1 MPTENEG
8 TTEALTAHLQ
18 RMSESVEQLSARIA
32 RLATILGVD
41 LQNDSEIH
49 RVLNIDGGAPGGY
62 ERRRSASQPP
72 GPERR
77 KSNQQ
82 EELRALYWS
91 TRKIRWSS
99 MALSQAL
106 QALMYA
112 VCLTPLNFLFLA
124 LSCLCQQKRCHR
136 AWLFWSF

>member
-18 RMSESVEQLSARIA
+18 RMSTSVEQLSVRIA

-62 ERRRSASQPP
+62 ERRRSASQPLKP
-72 GPERR
+72 GAAQVKSARR
-77 KSNQQ
+77 VA
-82 EELRALYWS
+82 RFVGV
-91 TRKIRWSS
+91 
-99 MALSQAL
+99 AL
-106 QALMYA
+106 QHVA
-112 VCLTPLNFLFLA
+112 PL
-124 LSCLCQQKRCHR
+124 C
-136 AWLFWSF
+136 

>member
-82 EELRALYWS
+82 EELRALLVLRYS
-91 TRKIRWSS
+91 MSRRYVDRIGVQATRHVLVNAQEQMELDGFKPGASGADVRR
-99 MALSQAL
+99 
-106 QALMYA
+106 
-112 VCLTPLNFLFLA
+112 LFDA
-124 LSCLCQQKRCHR
+124 S
-136 AWLFWSF
+136 

>member
-18 RMSESVEQLSARIA
+18 RMSASVEQLSARIA
-32 RLATILGVD
+32 RIATALGVD

-82 EELRALYWS
+82 EKLRALLVLGYS
-91 TRKIRWSS
+91 MSRRYVDRIGVQATRHVLVNAQDQMELDGFKPGASGADVRR
-99 MALSQAL
+99 
-106 QALMYA
+106 
-112 VCLTPLNFLFLA
+112 LFDA
-124 LSCLCQQKRCHR
+124 S
-136 AWLFWSF
+136 

>member
-1 MPTENEG
+1 MLTEKEG
-8 TTEALTAHLQ
+8 TAQALTAHLQ
-18 RMSESVEQLSARIA
+18 RMSDSVERLSARIA

-82 EELRALYWS
+82 EELRALLVLRYS
-91 TRKIRWSS
+91 MSRRYVDRIGVQATRHVLVNAQYQMELDGFKPGASGADVRR
-99 MALSQAL
+99 
-106 QALMYA
+106 
-112 VCLTPLNFLFLA
+112 LFDA
-124 LSCLCQQKRCHR
+124 S
-136 AWLFWSF
+136 